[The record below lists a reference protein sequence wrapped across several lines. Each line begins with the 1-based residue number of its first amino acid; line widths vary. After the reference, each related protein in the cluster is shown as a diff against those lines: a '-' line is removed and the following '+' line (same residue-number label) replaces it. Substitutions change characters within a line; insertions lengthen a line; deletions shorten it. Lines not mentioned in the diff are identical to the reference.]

1 MEKQKILIIS
11 TLIIFILIDLI
22 AIGGLNTTTI
32 GHGDGHGHAG
42 RPEGCHIIIA
52 VVVLAFL
59 CCCCMIVLYGGWAM
73 FEAGD
78 FMSEFG
84 NELNF

>member
-1 MEKQKILIIS
+1 MTEYEAPQEAKKS
-11 TLIIFILIDLI
+11 
-22 AIGGLNTTTI
+22 NTT
-32 GHGDGHGHAG
+32 
-42 RPEGCHIIIA
+42 RNIIIA

-59 CCCCMIVLYGGWAM
+59 CCCCMIALYGGWTT